1 MLLYWSSI
9 IAGFASV
16 VGCAYLVCAT
26 LLTDQFPRRASRTPR
41 TSMPKITI
49 LKPLHGAEPGLF
61 ENLASFCN
69 QNYPSAVQIVL
80 GVQDP
85 RDDAIAIVKR
95 LRAEHECCHL
105 DLIVDATMH
114 GLNRKV
120 SNLINMWRHVEYEV
134 VVVADSD
141 MRVDPDYLSRIIAA
155 LEHPG
160 VGAVTCL
167 YHGLPVTGFWARL
180 VALGINAHF
189 LPNVIMGLGLELAQ
203 PCFGSTIAFKREAL
217 IQIGGFSGVADCLA
231 DDYVIGAALRARGY
245 KISVSPVTIGHVC
258 GHMSAREFWQQEVRW
273 ARTIRSVDP
282 TGYVGSIIT
291 HAFPLALIAAL
302 IGIAAESFEPATA
315 LGLGTASFGCRLA
328 LLRQVEQAFDLE
340 PHSRWLVPLRDIL
353 SFAVF
358 VSSFFGRNAWWKGRR
373 YRFVS
378 GESWLM
384 QGVRQSHD
392 AHSFSSSAV
401 IRRLRRRCGRTLS
414 NAARGEILLVS
425 NLARPTGGL
434 SRGLKAD

>member
-1 MLLYWSSI
+1 VLLYWSSI
-9 IAGFASV
+9 IAGFVSI
-16 VGCAYLVCAT
+16 VGCAYLICAT
-26 LLTDQFPRRASRTPR
+26 LLTDQFPRRAARAPR
-41 TSMPKITI
+41 TSMPKVTI

-189 LPNVIMGLGLELAQ
+189 LPNVIMGLGLNLAH
-203 PCFGSTIAFKREAL
+203 PCFGSTIAFRRKVLVE
-217 IQIGGFSGVADCLA
+217 IGGFVRVADCLA
-231 DDYVIGAALRARGY
+231 DDYAIGAALRARGY
-245 KISVSPVTIGHVC
+245 EIAVSPVTIGHVC
-258 GHMSAREFWQQEVRW
+258 GDMSASELWQHELRW
-273 ARTIRSVDP
+273 ARTIRSLDP
-282 TGYVGSIIT
+282 AGYAGSVIS
-291 HAFPLALIAAL
+291 HVFPLALVAAL
-302 IGIAAESFEPATA
+302 AGVATGSVGPAMA
-315 LGLGTASFGCRLA
+315 LGLCTVSFGCRLA
-328 LLRQVEQAFDLE
+328 LIRHVERAFNL
-340 PHSRWLVPLRDIL
+340 PPQSCWLVPLRDML
-353 SFAVF
+353 SFTIF
-358 VSSFFGRNAWWKGRR
+358 VASLFGQSARWKGRR
-373 YRFVS
+373 YRFVA
-378 GESWLM
+378 GGTLVPA
-384 QGVRQSHD
+384 G
-392 AHSFSSSAV
+392 SSS
-401 IRRLRRRCGRTLS
+401 RS
-414 NAARGEILLVS
+414 
-425 NLARPTGGL
+425 
-434 SRGLKAD
+434 